1 MKKTVKI
8 IVSLILCCCLL
19 MPSLAFAATEEEVT
33 YNSVE
38 EYVAESQSESKD
50 DFGLEL
56 EKKFY
61 KALNKFSNFAIND
74 FLGNILKLAIPDSA
88 AVADYEKFNI
98 DEYDNFYEGMD
109 EFIDE
114 PQGDK
119 VWSLGYGKASVL
131 PSDFGEKE
139 YAKGAYIPYIF
150 GNDMYTDEDG
160 NKEDLMARAVVMN
173 DGSGRGNVVF
183 IALDAMGFANSDV
196 RRVRE
201 GLKEIAEEYNIVSIN
216 VSCTHIHTGIDSQG
230 VWTDPI
236 GCILNNSISKITG
249 NVRYGVERSFIE
261 SVVEGSKKAVE
272 DALADMTTG
281 KLYYSK
287 LDVTEYVYDRTAPIS
302 LDENLYKLEFLPFA
316 ENKTPT
322 IIATFGCHPESASYD
337 WASADPEKTLSFD
350 KKFTAD
356 FIWSA
361 EMVMNDAGYNF
372 IFIQG
377 NVSTVT
383 SGRRLTGDG
392 VDEFPGNAH
401 YTSIRYGYEIAYL
414 LLGMSMTEAERIE
427 LNEATG
433 DRLDVN
439 KLEGQDKYTVWY
451 DGLETVEKVEVK
463 PVLNIKH
470 KQFTVQIDNN
480 IIVLLGKTSVADNF
494 VLKDNWSRYYT
505 VSEVGYLE
513 IGDDM
518 KVYMSPGET
527 FGELIH
533 GGSGAEGFE
542 LAPVREYTGE
552 DIIVMDLMNDAAGY
566 VANPAN
572 YVLAGYQ
579 YNEESGAFDSDTW
592 CLISYGKHAATT
604 FIGNFYEIYDSV
616 R

>member
-1 MKKTVKI
+1 MKKAVKI
-8 IVSLILCCCLL
+8 IISLVLCICFM
-19 MPSLAFAATEEEVT
+19 MPSVAFASESEKT
-33 YNSVE
+33 YDSVA
-38 EYVAESQSESKD
+38 EYVAESESESSGSS
-50 DFGLEL
+50 DFKIG
-56 EKKFY
+56 FSRAVN
-61 KALNKFSNFAIND
+61 ALSNFVINGL
-74 FLGNILKLAIPDSA
+74 LGTALKLVIPDSA
-88 AVADYEKFNI
+88 AVADYEKFDIN
-98 DEYDNFYEGMD
+98 EYDNFYPGTEN
-109 EFIDE
+109 FIDE

-131 PSDFGEKE
+131 PADFGEKQ
-139 YAKGAYIPYIF
+139 YAKGAYIPYVF

-160 NKEDLMARAVVMN
+160 NKEDLMVRAVVMN

-196 RRVRE
+196 RKIRE
-201 GLKEIAEEYNIVSIN
+201 ALKDIAKKHNIVSIN

-230 VWTDPI
+230 VWTDPV
-236 GCILNNSISKITG
+236 GCIVNNMFSGLTR

-261 SVVEGSKKAVE
+261 SVVSGSKKAVE

-281 KLYYSK
+281 KLYYSQ
-287 LDVTEYVYDRTAPIS
+287 LNVEEYVYDRTAPIS
-302 LDENLYKLEFLPFA
+302 LDTNLYKLEFDPFA
-316 ENKTPT
+316 KDKTPT

-337 WASADPEKTLSFD
+337 WANADPEKTLSFD
-350 KKFTAD
+350 KKFSPD

-361 EMVMNDAGYNF
+361 EMIMNDAGYNF

-383 SGRRLTGDG
+383 SARRLTGDG

-414 LLGMSMTEAERIE
+414 LLGMNMTEAERIK

-433 DRLDVN
+433 DRLEISKYN
-439 KLEGQDKYTVWY
+439 GQENYSVWY
-451 DGLETVEKVEVK
+451 ENLETVEAVEVK
-463 PVLNIKH
+463 PVLNIKT
-470 KQFTVQIDNN
+470 KQFTVKIDNN

-494 VLKDNWSRYYT
+494 ILKDNWGRYYT
-505 VSEVGYLE
+505 VTEVGYLE
-513 IGDDM
+513 IGNNM

-527 FGELIH
+527 FGELVF
-533 GGSGAEGFE
+533 GGKGAEGFE
-542 LAPVREYTGE
+542 LLPVREYTGE

-572 YVLAGYQ
+572 YCLAGIQ
-579 YNEESGAFDSDTW
+579 YNEESDAYDSDTW
-592 CLISYGKHAATT
+592 CLISYGKGAAPA
-604 FIGNFYEIYDSV
+604 FIGNFYDVYDSV

>member
-1 MKKTVKI
+1 MKKAAKI
-8 IVSLILCCCLL
+8 IVSLMLCICIM
-19 MPSLAFAATEEEVT
+19 MPTVAFATEDNAE
-33 YNSVE
+33 YNSVLEYIE
-38 EYVAESQSESKD
+38 ESD
-50 DFGLEL
+50 DSSSDFKTTFSRAVNGL
-56 EKKFY
+56 
-61 KALNKFSNFAIND
+61 SNFVINGL
-74 FLGNILKLAIPDSA
+74 LGNALKFVIPDSA
-88 AVADYEKFNI
+88 AVENYHRFDI
-98 DEYDNFYEGMD
+98 DEYDNFYPGMD

-131 PSDFGEKE
+131 PEDFGDKQ

-160 NKEDLMARAVVMN
+160 NKEDLMVRAVVMN

-183 IALDAMGFANSDV
+183 IALDAMGFANADV
-196 RRVRE
+196 RTVRE
-201 GLKEIAEEYNIVSIN
+201 ALKDIAKEHNIVSIN

-236 GCILNNSISKITG
+236 GCIINNIFSPITG
-249 NVRYGVERSFIE
+249 YVKKGVERSFIE
-261 SVVEGSKKAVE
+261 SVAEGSKKAVE

-281 KLYYSK
+281 KLYYSEFNAE
-287 LDVTEYVYDRTAPIS
+287 DYVYDRTAPIA
-302 LDENLYKLEFLPFA
+302 LDTNMYKLEFDPA
-316 ENKTPT
+316 DENKTPT

-337 WASADPEKTLSFD
+337 WANADPEKSLSFD
-350 KKFTAD
+350 KKFSPD

-372 IFIQG
+372 IFLQG

-383 SGRRLTGDG
+383 SARYYTGDG

-401 YTSIRYGYEIAYL
+401 YTSVRYGYEIAYI
-414 LLGMSMTEAERIE
+414 LLGMSMTEEERIA

-433 DRLDVN
+433 DRLDVK
-439 KLEGQDKYTVWY
+439 KLTGGERYTVWY
-451 DGLETVEKVEVK
+451 DGLETVEAVEVK
-463 PVLNIKH
+463 PVLNIKS
-470 KQFTVQIDNN
+470 KQFTVEIDNN

-494 VLKDNWSRYYT
+494 ILKDAIGRYYT

-513 IGDDM
+513 FGDNM

-527 FGELIH
+527 FGELLL
-533 GGSGAEGFE
+533 GGKGAEGFD
-542 LAPVREYTGE
+542 LLPVREYTGE
-552 DIIVMDLMNDAAGY
+552 DIIIMDLMNDAAGY

-572 YVLAGYQ
+572 YCLAGIQ
-579 YNEESGAFDSDTW
+579 YNEENDAFDSDTW
-592 CLISYGKHAATT
+592 CLISYGKGAAEA
-604 FIGNFYEIYDSV
+604 FIGNFYDVYDSV